1 MIKFI
6 TSFLLLILVSINCY
20 SSSLNL
26 QERFIYTEKYQANLI
41 SQVVPNSKKAVL
53 YIHGFNDYFFNK
65 EFASNFLKQGY
76 SFFAID
82 LHNYGKNMTKDTK
95 RYYFEDVKE
104 FYPEISQAINIMRNE
119 YKIENITLY
128 GISQGG
134 LIAALFENDNK
145 MVNQLILDS
154 PFFDFHFNWFLE
166 NMALPVVAKIGSYFP
181 EFVLKSDEVNIFG
194 KTIHKDFDGE
204 WDIDM
209 ELKAIK
215 TNAPIYLG
223 WLNATYQAQKRLQN
237 GLDIKVPSL
246 ILYSNKSVSEQSN
259 KKYHHNTDIVLDVK
273 DMKKYS
279 NMLSKDRSLITKQ
292 EVPNAMHGVLIST
305 KPVRNKAYKTI
316 FEWLEN

>member
-1 MIKFI
+1 MKKIFI
-6 TSFLLLILVSINCY
+6 SIILLILVSINCY
-20 SSSLNL
+20 SSSLKL
-26 QERFIYTEKYQANLI
+26 QERFIKTHQYQANLI
-41 SQVVPNSKKAVL
+41 YQTIPNSKKAVL

-65 EFASNFLKQGY
+65 EFASNFLAQGY

-82 LHNYGKNMTKDTK
+82 LHNYGKNMTQDTK
-95 RYYFEDVKE
+95 RYYFKDVKE
-104 FYPEISQAINIMRNE
+104 FYPEINQAINIMKNE
-119 YKIENITLY
+119 YKIEDITLY

-145 MVNQLILDS
+145 KVNRLILDS

-166 NMALPVVAKIGSYFP
+166 NLALPVVAKIGSVFP
-181 EFVLKSDEVNIFG
+181 EFVLKSDEVNVFG
-194 KTIHKDFDGE
+194 KSIHKDFDGE

-223 WLNATYQAQKRLQN
+223 WLNAVYMAQKRLQN

-246 ILYSNKSVSEQSN
+246 ILYSNKSISESSN

-279 NMLSKDRSLITKQ
+279 NMLSKNVSLITKQ
-292 EVPNAMHGVLIST
+292 ELKNGMHGILISP
-305 KPVRNKAYKTI
+305 KPVRNKAYKNI